1 MILEIKRKYFKKDG
15 EYMFTGIIE
24 EIGVLNSI
32 TLGNELGVIE
42 VKCSKVL
49 EETKLG
55 DSIATNGVCLTVKE
69 KNENSFKADVMGETL
84 KKSNLGSLKPGD
96 EVNLERALKINDR
109 VGGHIVSGHID
120 GVGKIVSIEEKYN
133 GTWFT
138 ISTSQE
144 ILNYIIYK
152 GSIGIDGISLTVAYV
167 DDKIFK
173 VSVIPHTL
181 KNTILANKKIESKVN
196 LECDLIGKY
205 IEKFIAKREA
215 NNNKEKSNITM
226 DFLAQNGF

>member
-1 MILEIKRKYFKKDG
+1 
-15 EYMFTGIIE
+15 MFTGIIE
-24 EIGVLNSI
+24 EVGILNKI
-32 TLGNELGVIE
+32 TLGNGLGVIE
-42 VKCSKVL
+42 IKCSKVL

-69 KNENSFKADVMGETL
+69 KNESSFKADIMGETL
-84 KKSNLGSLKPGD
+84 KKSNLGSLQSGD
-96 EVNLERALKINDR
+96 KVNLERALKINDR
-109 VGGHIVSGHID
+109 IGGHIVSGHID
-120 GVGKIVSIEEKYN
+120 GVGNIVSIEEEAN

-138 ISTSQE
+138 ISASQE

-167 DDKIFK
+167 DDKTFK

-181 KNTILANKKIESKVN
+181 KNTILGNKKIDSKVN

-205 IEKFIAKREA
+205 IEKFIVKKES
-215 NNNKEKSNITM
+215 KHKTEEKSNITM